1 MARPLWCSRRRVV
14 SAFADLDS
22 CRLRLLQREQR
33 LQPLST
39 IFLLFLGGLHR
50 RRSWL
55 ARSCVETALPQTLT
69 KLLAARRLYHFIV
82 ERDLAVQ
89 SSMKAPPRPLWSRR
103 LCRWLPSAIQPIVL
117 SMGFARRRLG
127 SPVASQPLH
136 LRRPRLRSLAGGC
149 VGSLAGQV
157 PTVRQEHPGRLPADQ
172 AAEP

>member
-1 MARPLWCSRRRVV
+1 M

-22 CRLRLLQREQR
+22 CRLRLLQHEQR

-39 IFLLFLGGLHR
+39 IALLFLEGLYR
-50 RRSWL
+50 KRSRL
-55 ARSCVETALPQTLT
+55 ARSCVKTALLQALT

-103 LCRWLPSAIQPIVL
+103 LCRWPPTAIQPIVL
-117 SMGFARRRLG
+117 SMGFAQRRLG
-127 SPVASQPLH
+127 SPMASQPLH
-136 LRRPRLRSLAGGC
+136 LRRPRLRSLA
-149 VGSLAGQV
+149 VGYVGLLAGQV
-157 PTVRQEHPGRLPADQ
+157 PAVWQEHPRRLPADQ